1 MADVCYRHPNRE
13 TNVKCSRCGRPICP
27 DCMYDSPVG
36 MRCPECAGQR
46 TRARTLPLR
55 RSDAPYGTYALIALN
70 VIVFLA
76 EIGGGGG
83 AASLEGGGR
92 LISDGGL
99 LGPAVADQGEWYRI
113 VTSGFLHAGP
123 LHLFLNMFVL
133 YILGTILE
141 EGIGTARM
149 IGIYVVSLLAGSF
162 GALLLDPDQLTV
174 GASGAVYGIM
184 AATFLV
190 ARQRG
195 VEQLASQIGLWVI
208 LNLVF
213 TFSVPGISI
222 GGHLGGL
229 AGGAA
234 AAFVIIAGER
244 RGRGA
249 GAAGAEVLG
258 LLVIGAIAIGGALW
272 AAGLSDTPGVA

>member
-1 MADVCYRHPNRE
+1 MPDVCYRHPDRE
-13 TNVKCSRCGRPICP
+13 TSVKCSRCGRPICP

-46 TRARTLPLR
+46 ARSRRVAIRRAEN
-55 RSDAPYGTYALIALN
+55 PYGTYALIALN
-70 VIVFLA
+70 VIVFIA
-76 EIGGGGG
+76 ELSGGGG

-92 LISDGGL
+92 LVADGGL

-141 EGIGTARM
+141 EGIGTVRM
-149 IGIYVVSLLAGSF
+149 LGIYFVSLLAGSF
-162 GALLLDPDQLTV
+162 GALLLDPNELTV

-208 LNLVF
+208 LNLAF
-213 TFSVPGISI
+213 TFTVPGISI

-234 AAFVIIAGER
+234 AAGVILAGER
-244 RGRGA
+244 RG
-249 GAAGAEVLG
+249 GAAIPEALG
-258 LLVIGAIAIGGALW
+258 LLLVGAISVAGALW
-272 AAGLSDTPGVA
+272 AAGLSDAPGVG

>member
-1 MADVCYRHPNRE
+1 MPDVCYRHPDRE
-13 TNVKCSRCGRPICP
+13 TSVKCSRCGRPICP

-46 TRARTLPLR
+46 ARSRRVAIRRAEN
-55 RSDAPYGTYALIALN
+55 PYGTYALIALN
-70 VIVFLA
+70 VIVFIA
-76 EIGGGGG
+76 ELGGGGG

-92 LISDGGL
+92 LVADGGL

-141 EGIGTARM
+141 EGIGTVRM
-149 IGIYVVSLLAGSF
+149 LGIYFVSLLAGSF
-162 GALLLDPDQLTV
+162 GALLLDPNELTV

-208 LNLVF
+208 LNLAF
-213 TFSVPGISI
+213 TFTVPGISI

-234 AAFVIIAGER
+234 AAGVILAGER
-244 RGRGA
+244 RG
-249 GAAGAEVLG
+249 GAAIPEALG
-258 LLVIGAIAIGGALW
+258 LLLVGAISVGGALW
-272 AAGLSDTPGVA
+272 AAGLSDAPGVG

>member
-1 MADVCYRHPNRE
+1 
-13 TNVKCSRCGRPICP
+13 
-27 DCMYDSPVG
+27 MYDSPVG
-36 MRCPECAGQR
+36 MRCPECAGDR
-46 TRARTLPLR
+46 TTARVSLARA
-55 RSDAPYGTYALIALN
+55 SAPYGTYALIALS

-92 LISDGGL
+92 LIADGGL
-99 LGPAVADQGEWYRI
+99 LGPAIADQGEWYRI

-133 YILGTILE
+133 YILGTVLE

-149 IGIYVVSLLAGSF
+149 LGIYFVSLLAGSF

-184 AATFLV
+184 SATFLV

-195 VEQLASQIGLWVI
+195 VEHLASQIGLWVI

-229 AGGAA
+229 AGGAVA
-234 AAFVIIAGER
+234 ATVILAGER
-244 RGRGA
+244 RRVGIA
-249 GAAGAEVLG
+249 PEALG
-258 LLVIGAIAIGGALW
+258 LLVIAAVAVGGALW
-272 AAGLSDTPGVA
+272 AAGLSDAQGVG

>member
-1 MADVCYRHPNRE
+1 MAEVCYRHPNRE
-13 TNVKCSRCGRPICP
+13 TKVQCSCCGRPICP
-27 DCMYDSPVG
+27 ECMYDSPVG

-46 TRARTLPLR
+46 TRARTLPIR
-55 RSDAPYGTYALIALN
+55 RSDTPYGTYALLALN
-70 VIVFLA
+70 VIAFIA

-83 AASLEGGGR
+83 AASLQGGGT
-92 LISDGGL
+92 LVTDGGL
-99 LGPAVADQGEWYRI
+99 YGPAIANQHEWYRI

-141 EGIGTARM
+141 EGIGTARLA
-149 IGIYVVSLLAGSF
+149 GVYFVSLLAGSF
-162 GALLLDPDQLTV
+162 GALLLDPNEVTV

-190 ARQRG
+190 ARRRG
-195 VEQLASQIGLWVI
+195 VEQLASQIGLWVV
-208 LNLVF
+208 LNLMF
-213 TFSVPGISI
+213 TFAVPGISI

-234 AAFVIIAGER
+234 AAGVILAAER
-244 RGRGA
+244 RGRGTA
-249 GAAGAEVLG
+249 GVEVLG
-258 LLVIGAIAIGGALW
+258 LLIIAAIAVGGALA
-272 AAGLSDTPGVA
+272 AAGISETSGVG

>member
-1 MADVCYRHPNRE
+1 MPDVCYRHPDRE
-13 TNVKCSRCGRPICP
+13 TSVKCSRCGRPICP

-36 MRCPECAGQR
+36 MRCPECAGQQAR
-46 TRARTLPLR
+46 SRRVAIRRAE
-55 RSDAPYGTYALIALN
+55 SPYGTYALIALN
-70 VIVFLA
+70 VIVFIA
-76 EIGGGGG
+76 ELGGGGG

-92 LISDGGL
+92 LVADGGL

-141 EGIGTARM
+141 EGIGTVRM
-149 IGIYVVSLLAGSF
+149 LGIYFVSLLAGSF
-162 GALLLDPDQLTV
+162 GALLLDPNELTV

-208 LNLVF
+208 LNLAF
-213 TFSVPGISI
+213 TFTVPGISI

-234 AAFVIIAGER
+234 AAGVILAGER
-244 RGRGA
+244 RG
-249 GAAGAEVLG
+249 GAAIPEALG
-258 LLVIGAIAIGGALW
+258 LLLVAAISVGGALW
-272 AAGLSDTPGVA
+272 AAGLSDAAGVG

>member
-55 RSDAPYGTYALIALN
+55 RSSAPYGTYALIALN
-70 VIVFLA
+70 VIVFIA

-149 IGIYVVSLLAGSF
+149 VGIYVVSLLAGSF

-195 VEQLASQIGLWVI
+195 VEQLASQIGLWVV

-229 AGGAA
+229 TGGAA
-234 AAFVIIAGER
+234 AALVIIAGER

-249 GAAGAEVLG
+249 GAAGAEALG
-258 LLVIGAIAIGGALW
+258 LLVIGAIAVGGALW
-272 AAGLSDTPGVA
+272 AAGLSDTPGVG

>member
-1 MADVCYRHPNRE
+1 MAEVCYRHPDRE
-13 TNVKCSRCGRPICP
+13 TSVKCSRCGRPICP

-36 MRCPECAGQR
+36 MRCPECAGRR
-46 TRARTLPLR
+46 TRARGLPIA
-55 RSDAPYGTYALIALN
+55 RSGATYGTYALIALN
-70 VIVFLA
+70 VIVFIA
-76 EIGGGGG
+76 ELGGGGG
-83 AASLEGGGR
+83 AGSLEGGGQ
-92 LISDGGL
+92 LIADGGL

-149 IGIYVVSLLAGSF
+149 VGIYFVSLLAGSF
-162 GALLLDPDQLTV
+162 GALLLDPNELTV

-208 LNLVF
+208 LNLAF

-234 AAFVIIAGER
+234 AAGVIIAGER

-249 GAAGAEVLG
+249 AGTEVLR
-258 LLVIGAIAIGGALW
+258 LLVIAAIAVGGALW
-272 AAGLSDTPGVA
+272 AAGLSNSPGAV